1 MVKSMNDKVTL
12 TVKELKYLFLAGVDF
27 GRQELAKEAELTD
40 EPDYQPDYQPDFG
53 EYIDIH
59 FDIELI

>member
-12 TVKELKYLFLAGVDF
+12 TVKELKYLFLAGLDF

-40 EPDYQPDYQPDFG
+40 EPDYQPDFG